1 MTRLEKLLEEVTERV
16 KWRNADQDNHYRAGF
31 IVALEGVIDLL
42 DAAIKAEAE
51 ERGRTPDLKEAARD
65 LLETIRCAEVVK
77 RGIRYLYTRDE
88 AVAMLESALM
98 RAAEVR
104 RKLEA
109 RE

>member
-1 MTRLEKLLEEVTERV
+1 MTTDDRDDIAFAIHASYEPEEAKRLT
-16 KWRNADQDNHYRAGF
+16 D
-31 IVALEGVIDLL
+31 IL

-104 RKLEA
+104 RKLEGK
-109 RE
+109 